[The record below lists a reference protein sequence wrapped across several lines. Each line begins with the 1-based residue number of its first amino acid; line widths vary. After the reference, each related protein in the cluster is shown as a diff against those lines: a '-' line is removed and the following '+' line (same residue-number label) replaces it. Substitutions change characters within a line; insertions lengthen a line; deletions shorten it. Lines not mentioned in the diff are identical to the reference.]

1 MLKILMKETI
11 TVNKFVELTYKIL
24 DQSSGEII
32 EQVDTPLGYVQGD
45 NSLLFN
51 EVTNALE
58 GKSVGY
64 KVETLLN
71 CTEAFGS
78 RDEELTFTDDI
89 NNVPIE
95 YRALGT
101 NVTMKNDKGETKD
114 FIVTKIEN
122 EKLTVDGN
130 HPLAGKDITFL
141 VEVLSIRNATEEEI
155 IAGGPVSK
163 G

>member
-1 MLKILMKETI
+1 MKKTI

-24 DQSSGEII
+24 DQSSSEII

-51 EVTNALE
+51 EVTKALE
-58 GKSVGY
+58 GKSVGD

-71 CTEAFGS
+71 CNEAFGP
-78 RDEELTFTDDI
+78 RHEELTFTDDI

-95 YRALGT
+95 YRAIGA
-101 NVTMKNDKGETKD
+101 NVTTKNDKGETKD

-141 VEVLSIRNATEEEI
+141 VEVLSIRDATEEEI
-155 IAGGPVSK
+155 IAGGPVNE

>member
-1 MLKILMKETI
+1 MKETI

-51 EVTNALE
+51 EVTKALE
-58 GKSVGY
+58 GKSVGD

-78 RDEELTFTDDI
+78 RHEELTFTDDI

-141 VEVLSIRNATEEEI
+141 VEVLSIRKATEEEI